1 MPCHRALLQAWDL
14 GGPCTPA
21 ALVRRRIYPLE
32 RMNFFP
38 SSALGLGLRGKPTR
52 KAPALAPLFALQ
64 LEQPPRIDGIC
75 VFLEIW
81 P

>member
-1 MPCHRALLQAWDL
+1 
-14 GGPCTPA
+14 
-21 ALVRRRIYPLE
+21 
-32 RMNFFP
+32 MNFFP